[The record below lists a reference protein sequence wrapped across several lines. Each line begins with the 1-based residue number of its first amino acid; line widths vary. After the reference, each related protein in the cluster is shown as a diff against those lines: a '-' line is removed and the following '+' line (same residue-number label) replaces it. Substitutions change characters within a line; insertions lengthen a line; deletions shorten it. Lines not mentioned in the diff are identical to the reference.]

1 MVVLGSAH
9 IGGNR
14 KISGDR
20 GGDQTQKS
28 IPDFSGEVSFRRY
41 DNDSQLQRSNMW
53 NSYVFRPSDPN
64 LAAKLASRMIVACNN
79 PNLGYNQSLRDEV
92 MKYGV
97 NANKP
102 ICCDC
107 SSLVRACLKEASGVD
122 TGPFDTAGEKSALA
136 ATGLFAP
143 KFKFKNLEQTPLYA
157 GDILVTINKGH
168 TVIVT
173 ESTSRRGDQVDIIPS
188 DDAEEGEL
196 DESVGYTIA
205 GFTPRTTAPILAP
218 PPEPIYDREGN
229 IIGWTEDIRD
239 LWYVPIPDRG
249 KSIFSS
255 FDETSYIWGRFSE
268 VMDAPA
274 AFGKGALGSL
284 YAHSEDRYRR
294 SVAASFGAI
303 MCFTK
308 PKTSGW
314 AGVVESIDPEGSL
327 TLSYVDKSGNFRL
340 MTLTKRYG
348 VWDFDG
354 YKFVGFIQ
362 NPGVGLLG
370 VAESA
375 KETFIRIAEEQV
387 GSDSSWTYANV
398 DLTDN
403 NGWSAAFVTACSA
416 AAGSSLNI
424 VVPNVSSCSAIGR
437 VGILRNMGEWISGPA
452 NGRYGTPEPGDI
464 VLFRKTINKKGMSV
478 YDADHAGIVSQVNGS
493 SLTVIEGDV
502 GDRVKQ
508 QDYSTGSRVISGYFR
523 PKWDIIDGTSDSVNQ
538 YRDIQG
544 LYTNGVSIN
553 DAAVREVCYLNPNF
567 KPSIVQSKLK
577 LSVVNYTGLL
587 GNMYSVFAQSSL
599 SDATKSELVVDLWT
613 NTIKSYY
620 QTEGIEFDASAYG
633 ILDLLL
639 SPNADSTMMDSD
651 NEVIPSVHI
660 DVSANAKRSYEYLT
674 SKGLTPAAACG
685 ILGNIKAES
694 NFNTAARG
702 DKVDYSY
709 KDATGKVIWT
719 YNGYTSFG
727 ICQWHNE
734 KAYRYRDGR
743 GERMKKACGSNWYE
757 NLTGQLDF
765 LLQELNN
772 YGTAMSAVR
781 NSPNTKNGA
790 RVVADK
796 FVRDFERPDGV
807 DAASRIRQSN
817 AASYWDQLVH

>member
-9 IGGNR
+9 LGANK
-14 KISGDR
+14 KIAGDP
-20 GGDQTQKS
+20 GGDQTQRS
-28 IPDFSGEVSFRRY
+28 IPDYSGEVSFRRY
-41 DNDSQLQRSNMW
+41 NGDAQLQKSNMW
-53 NSYVFRPSDPN
+53 NSYVFRPTDPN
-64 LAAKLASRMIVACNN
+64 LGSKLASRMITACNN
-79 PNLGYNQSLRDEV
+79 PNLGYNQYKRDEV

-97 NANKP
+97 NASHP

-107 SSLVRACLKEASGVD
+107 SSLVRACIKEASGVD
-122 TGPFDTAGEKSALA
+122 PGPFDTAGEKAALA
-136 ATGLFAP
+136 ATGLFQP
-143 KFKFKNLEQTPLYA
+143 KFRFKNLEATPLYI
-157 GDILVTINKGH
+157 GDILVTVNKGH

-173 ESTSRRGDQVDIIPS
+173 DSSSTRDGQSLVPS
-188 DDAEEGEL
+188 DESEYEDEL
-196 DESVGYTIA
+196 GDKLEYIFA
-205 GFTPRTTAPILAP
+205 GFSPRTTPPILAP
-218 PPEPIYDREGN
+218 PPEPIYDEEGH
-229 IIGWTEDIRD
+229 IIGWTEDVRD

-268 VMDAPA
+268 VMNFPS
-274 AFGKGALGSL
+274 AFGKGSLGSL
-284 YAHSEDRYRR
+284 YAHVEDGYRR
-294 SVAASFGAI
+294 GVAASFGAI

-308 PKTSGW
+308 PKTDGW
-314 AGVVESIDPEGSL
+314 AGVVESIDPEGSV

-340 MTLTKRYG
+340 MSLTKRYG

-362 NPGVGLLG
+362 NPGVSLIG

-398 DLTDN
+398 DITDN

-424 VVPNVSSCSAIGR
+424 VIPNVSSCSAIGR

-452 NGRYGTPEPGDI
+452 NGKYGTAEPGDI
-464 VLFRKTINKKGMSV
+464 VLFRKTVNKKGMSI
-478 YDADHAGIVSQVNGS
+478 YDADHAGIVSQTNGGS
-493 SLTVIEGDV
+493 MTVIEGDV
-502 GDRVKQ
+502 GDIVKQ
-508 QDYSTGSRVISGYFR
+508 QEYSMSSSVVSGYFR

-553 DAAVREVCYLNPNF
+553 DAAVREVCYLNSRF

-599 SDATKSELVVDLWT
+599 SDATKSELVVDLWS

-620 QTEGIEFDASAYG
+620 QTDGVEFDISAYG
-633 ILDLLL
+633 VWDLLDLQDI
-639 SPNADSTMMDSD
+639 ATTIDSD

-660 DVSANAKRSYEYLT
+660 DVTANAKRSYEYLT
-674 SKGLTPAAACG
+674 SKGLSPAAACG
-685 ILGNIKAES
+685 VLGNIKAES

-702 DKVDYSY
+702 DKVNHTE
-709 KDATGKVIWT
+709 KDSQGNVLWT
-719 YNGYTSFG
+719 FSGYTSFG

-734 KAYRYRDGR
+734 KAYKYKDGR

-757 NLTGQLDF
+757 NLTAQLDY
-765 LLQELNN
+765 LLRDLNN
-772 YGTAMSAVR
+772 YSTAMSAIR
-781 NSPNTKNGA
+781 NSPNTKAGA
-790 RVVADK
+790 KNVADK
-796 FVRDFERPDGV
+796 FVRDFERPSHV
-807 DAASRIRQSN
+807 DSESKKRQSN
-817 AASYWDQLVH
+817 AASYWDQLVN